1 MRSEKTMEKTMAS
14 TIFQLSK
21 WFIILTVGICPV
33 FLSTFS
39 CLAASASAPDL
50 GFIGANELSRTMQDW
65 AILDAR
71 PKSDWQAGCIPGAH
85 SFSWEDYTTTDK
97 AGKRFCL
104 RSPEELAVA
113 LSAMGIDENTP
124 IAVYGDAD
132 KSWGGE
138 GWACWVL
145 SWLGH
150 KGPIRLLAG
159 GIQAWRDQKGPVGV
173 EPEQPLSKTVHYQA
187 NLRQEVDIAAS
198 ELDQKKDEI
207 VLIDTRSTTEWL
219 MGHLPK
225 AVHIEWTY
233 FYTGKDRHPLDAA
246 AFKKVLEDHGVDM
259 SRPIVYYCTGGVRS
273 GYSWT
278 IHSVSGLPPARNYSG
293 GMEDWSHRPSH

>member
-1 MRSEKTMEKTMAS
+1 MAKGVFHS
-14 TIFQLSK
+14 SR
-21 WFIILTVGICPV
+21 WFLILTVVVCGA
-33 FLSTFS
+33 FLSPLPS
-39 CLAASASAPDL
+39 SAASTSAPDL
-50 GFIGANELSRTMQDW
+50 GFIGADELGRTIQDW

-71 PKSDWQAGCIPGAH
+71 PKSDWQAGRIPGAR

-97 AGKRFCL
+97 NGKKFCL
-104 RSPEELAVA
+104 RSPEELAGA
-113 LSAMGIDENTP
+113 LSAMGIDENMP
-124 IAVYGDAD
+124 LVVYGDAD

-138 GWACWVL
+138 GWTCWVL

-159 GIQAWRDQKGPVGV
+159 GIRAWRDQKGPVGV
-173 EPEQPLSKTVHYQA
+173 EPEHPLSKTVHYQT
-187 NLRQEVDIAAS
+187 NIRREVDISAS
-198 ELDQKKDEI
+198 ELEQEKEEI
-207 VLIDTRSTTEWL
+207 VLIDTRSTKEWL

-233 FYTGKDRHPLDAA
+233 FYTGKNRHPLDAA

-259 SRPIVYYCTGGVRS
+259 SKPIVYYCTGGVRS

-278 IHSVSGLPPARNYSG
+278 IHSIAGLPPARNYSG
-293 GMEDWSHRPSH
+293 GMEDWSHRLSH